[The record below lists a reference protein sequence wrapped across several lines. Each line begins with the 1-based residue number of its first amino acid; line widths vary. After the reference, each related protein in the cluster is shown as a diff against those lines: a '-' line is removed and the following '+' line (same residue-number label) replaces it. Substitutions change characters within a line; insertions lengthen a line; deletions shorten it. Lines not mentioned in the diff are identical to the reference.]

1 MKRFAFHA
9 SLFTVA
15 AIAAFA
21 ATAAS
26 AATSDFTATTVRN
39 WNGREGVTFVRYV
52 SKDSSKV
59 YGSAFCFDLS
69 KGYRLK
75 AWLGAS
81 NEPGCAPAA
90 VGAMA
95 EAICAS
101 EGVAPIAGI
110 NGDYFDTSASYARP
124 TGMVIS
130 DSDLVSTGFGR
141 VSLTVN
147 CYLAETGDHNLYHGR
162 LTCVEGLAY
171 GGQPTAS
178 WQLSARGR
186 KVRNAIRTNY
196 CNYPVRG
203 GAINPVGSSSGES
216 SFSTT
221 IGNMQNRDYYYRTL
235 IGIGTNEVGVATNL
249 VLFSNTVYNGVL
261 GIGDSP
267 FPDVDAYQMMIDLGC
282 NEVGE
287 LDGGGSA
294 TIWSE
299 SCPSLQNFFKGGTT
313 AHGGYVNEYRDSS
326 PRQLACGLFVMPPP
340 AAPDAVALNGADTYP
355 DMDEAMLAAV
365 PGDSLTI
372 LGDKPRHGT
381 VVAGADGERVAIE
394 WAPDIVFGG
403 IAGEAAP
410 GRTNGLV
417 TVRVAEVG
425 THLPDGCKLRLTVSC
440 AAGTI
445 LGTIDRP
452 LSGPGDYA
460 FDTAGVLAAPDFG
473 DAMLFDCTV
482 ALLDPSGAP
491 IASAATAQGSL
502 RLADDAAWFSADA
515 ATGAVKGGAW
525 TAGPPVSQGA
535 APSAPFWSIQPA
547 RGAAF
552 AANTTRDGL
561 VRVATT
567 LRQHGGYPESELPGL
582 LAEAVARG
590 DRGTLVSVQEDDGSA
605 TLRGLALVGG
615 APAWVPL
622 EGAVLDPDTDVEAAI
637 EFDLSGETP
646 LVSYLVKGG
655 ASRPGETLFR
665 LRSPA
670 GEVWLPAVFP
680 ARPAGAPYRVAGAV
694 TLGGLAEVSA
704 LAGTTAIPG
713 RTPSWRDAA
722 ADAGRGA
729 YAVAVLGDTHFDASP
744 DTVYHAAY
752 DTSTSSGAFGI
763 QEYRRNAEMW
773 QARMPALLAA
783 SAALAT
789 NGPTGG
795 GTGSVGGRSPS
806 GHVQTRFALQLGD
819 IINGD
824 CNDDAVHLRYL
835 QDALAATRAP
845 YGVLQET
852 ASAVSSLP
860 FLTVLGNHDYRGSP
874 NGRTIYFEWA
884 EPILSRE
891 LGENVAYPL
900 FSFRIDDDRWIF
912 CDFERVSLFDV
923 AAEVSSDPE
932 ARYVFLVTHGPFTPN
947 QSGNNWIWRL
957 SGWRAKGG
965 TGLGVPELFEAI
977 SRRRAIVLSGHTH
990 YTSFYRNENEFGG
1003 YTEFTANSVWKSD
1016 DLAHAH
1022 PFPGHDRPSAFGT
1035 WRMEE
1040 VSDANRAAYDADVAL
1055 FKPGLREYFLGPGAG
1070 HFRLEV
1076 TDAAVLMRFY
1086 PGAAT
1091 EPGRVFDLTPGPPP
1105 FRGVLLL
1112 MK

>member
-1 MKRFAFHA
+1 MKLVIRHS
-9 SLFTVA
+9 SLVTVA
-15 AIAAFA
+15 ALA

-95 EAICAS
+95 EAICAG

-130 DSDLVSTGFGR
+130 DSELVSTGFGR
-141 VSLTVN
+141 VSLTAN
-147 CYLAETGDHNLYHGR
+147 CYLAETGDHNLFHGR

-186 KVRNAIRTNY
+186 KVRNAIRTDY

-221 IGNMQNRDYYYRTL
+221 IGNMQSRDYYYRTL
-235 IGIGTNEVGVATNL
+235 VGIGTNEVGVATNL

-261 GIGDSP
+261 GIGESP

-313 AHGGYVNEYRDSS
+313 AHGGYVNAYRDSN
-326 PRQLACGLFVMPPP
+326 PRSLACGLFVMPPP

-403 IAGEAAP
+403 IADEAAS

-425 THLPDGCKLRLTVSC
+425 THLPGGCKLRLTVFC
-440 AAGTI
+440 AAPETGRI
-445 LGTIDRP
+445 LGTIDQT

-460 FDTAGVLAAPDFG
+460 FDTAGVIAASAFG

-482 ALLDPSGAP
+482 TLLDPSGAP
-491 IASAATAQGSL
+491 IASAATAQGTL

-525 TAGPPVSQGA
+525 TAAPPVSQGA
-535 APSAPFWSIQPA
+535 APSATPLWSIQPA

-622 EGAVLDPDTDVEAAI
+622 EGVALDPDTDVETAI

-646 LVSYLVKGG
+646 LVSYLVSG
-655 ASRPGETLFR
+655 AASSPGEPLFR
-665 LRSPA
+665 LRSPSGA
-670 GEVWLPAVFP
+670 VWLPAV
-680 ARPAGAPYRVAGAV
+680 GVSSAPVAGAV
-694 TLGGLAEVSA
+694 TLGGLAEVSS
-704 LAGTTAIPG
+704 LLGTTAIPG
-713 RTPSWRDAA
+713 RTPAWRDAA
-722 ADAGRGA
+722 AGAGRGA

-752 DTSTSSGAFGI
+752 DTSSPTGAYGI
-763 QEYRRNAEMW
+763 AEYRRSAEMW

-783 SAALAT
+783 SSALA
-789 NGPTGG
+789 PTGA
-795 GTGSVGGRSPS
+795 SPLP
-806 GHVQTRFALQLGD
+806 TRFVLQLGD
-819 IINGD
+819 IVNGD
-824 CNDDAVHLRYL
+824 CNDDAVHLRML
-835 QDALAATRAP
+835 RDALAATRAP
-845 YGVLQET
+845 Y
-852 ASAVSSLP
+852 AAALP

-884 EPILSRE
+884 EPLLSRE

-900 FSFRIDDDRWIF
+900 FSFQIDDDRWIF

-923 AAEVSSDPE
+923 AAEIESDPE
-932 ARYVFLVTHGPFTPN
+932 ARYVFLVTHGPFTPCED
-947 QSGNNWIWRL
+947 GNNWIWRL
-957 SGWRAKGG
+957 SAWKGKGG
-965 TGLGVPELFEAI
+965 TGRGVPELFEAI
-977 SRRRAIVLSGHTH
+977 SRRRVIVLSGHTH

-1016 DLAHAH
+1016 DLAHAN
-1022 PFPGHDRPSAFGT
+1022 PFPGHDRSSAFGT

-1040 VSDANRAAYDADVAL
+1040 VSDANRAAYDADIAL

-1076 TDAAVLMRFY
+1076 SDDAVLMHFY

-1091 EPGRVFDLTPGPPP
+1091 EPGRVFDLTPGPLP
-1105 FRGVLLL
+1105 FRGALLIL
-1112 MK
+1112 K

>member
-1 MKRFAFHA
+1 MKLAIRHTFLAT
-9 SLFTVA
+9 LA
-15 AIAAFA
+15 ALAAMA
-21 ATAAS
+21 ARAAV
-26 AATSDFTATTVRN
+26 SDFTATTVRN

-81 NEPGCAPAA
+81 NTPGCAPEA

-95 EAICAS
+95 EAMFAN
-101 EGVAPIAGI
+101 EGVLPVAGI

-130 DSDLVSTGFGR
+130 DSELVSTGFGR

-147 CYLAETGDHNLYHGR
+147 CYLAETGDHNLFHGT
-162 LTCVEGLAY
+162 LTRVEGLAY
-171 GGQPTAS
+171 GGQPVAS
-178 WQLSARGR
+178 WQLNARGH

-221 IGNMQNRDYYYRTL
+221 IGNMQSRDYYYRTL
-235 IGIGTNEVGVATNL
+235 VGIGTNAVGVATNL

-261 GIGDSP
+261 GIGESP
-267 FPDVDAYQMMIDLGC
+267 FPDVDAYQIMIDLGC

-299 SCPSLQNFFKGGTT
+299 NCTTLQNFFKGGTT
-313 AHGGYVNEYRDSS
+313 AHGGYVNAYRDSS
-326 PRQLACGLFVMPPP
+326 PRKLACGLFVMPPL
-340 AAPDAVALNGADTYP
+340 AAPNAVALNGTDTYP
-355 DMDEAMLAAV
+355 DMAEAMLAAV

-372 LGDKPRHGT
+372 LGAKPRHGT
-381 VVAGADGERVAIE
+381 VVAGADGDRVTIE
-394 WAPDIVFGG
+394 WAPDIVFGA
-403 IAGEAAP
+403 IAGEAAS
-410 GRTNGLV
+410 GCTNGVV

-440 AAGTI
+440 ASPEAGRV
-445 LGTIDRP
+445 LGTIDRT
-452 LSGPGDYA
+452 LSGPGNYA
-460 FDTAGVLAAPDFG
+460 FDTAGVIDPAAFG
-473 DAMLFDCTV
+473 EGLLFDCNV
-482 ALLDPSGAP
+482 SLLDPNGAP
-491 IASAATAQGSL
+491 IASAASAQGTL
-502 RLADDAAWFSADA
+502 RLADDAPWFSADA

-525 TAGPPVSQGA
+525 AGGAGGPPAINGGRYA
-535 APSAPFWSIQPA
+535 IQPS

-552 AANTTRDGL
+552 AANTSRDGL

-567 LRQHGGYPESELPGL
+567 LRQHGGFPESELPGL
-582 LAEAVARG
+582 LAEAVANG
-590 DRGTLVSVQEDDGSA
+590 DRAALVSVQEPDGTT
-605 TLRGLALVGG
+605 TLRGLALANG
-615 APAWVPL
+615 APAWVSL
-622 EGAVLDPDTDVEAAI
+622 EGETLTPGADIAAAVD
-637 EFDLSGETP
+637 FDLTGETP
-646 LVSYLVKGG
+646 KVSYLVGT
-655 ASRPGETLFR
+655 ASGQQQEAPLSR
-665 LRSPA
+665 LRSAA
-670 GEVWLPAVFP
+670 GEVWLPACGG
-680 ARPAGAPYRVAGAV
+680 ADSLAGGV
-694 TLGGLAEVSA
+694 TFGGLAEVA
-704 LAGTTAIPG
+704 AFAGTTAIPG
-713 RTPSWRDAA
+713 RTPAWRDAP
-722 ADAGRGA
+722 ADSGRGS
-729 YAVAVLGDTHFDASP
+729 YAVAVLGDTHFDAAP
-744 DTVYHAAY
+744 DSVYHAAY
-752 DTSTSSGAFGI
+752 DTSTPNGAYGI
-763 QEYRRNAEMW
+763 AEYRRSAEMW
-773 QARMPALLAA
+773 QERMPALLAA

-789 NGPTGG
+789 NTP
-795 GTGSVGGRSPS
+795 GSAPAS
-806 GHVQTRFALQLGD
+806 GHPDAQAQSCATRFALQLGD

-824 CNDDAVHLRYL
+824 CNDDAVHLQYL
-835 QDALAATRAP
+835 KDALAATRAP
-845 YGVLQET
+845 YAATGGSGG
-852 ASAVSSLP
+852 AAPRPFP
-860 FLTVLGNHDYRGSP
+860 FLTVIGNHDFRGSP
-874 NGRTIYFEWA
+874 NGRKIYFEWA
-884 EPILSRE
+884 EPLLSRE

-923 AAEVSSDPE
+923 AAEIGADPE

-957 SGWRAKGG
+957 SAWKGKGG
-965 TGLGVPELFEAI
+965 TGKGVPELFEAI

-1016 DLAHAH
+1016 DLAHAN
-1022 PFPGHDRPSAFGT
+1022 PFPGHDTPTAFGT
-1035 WRMEE
+1035 WRAGE
-1040 VSDANRAAYDADVAL
+1040 VSAANRDAYDADIAL
-1055 FKPGLREYFLGPGAG
+1055 FKAGLKEYFLGPGAG

-1076 TDAAVLMRFY
+1076 SDDSVKMLFY

-1105 FRGVLLL
+1105 SPRTMFTVR
-1112 MK
+1112 

>member
-1 MKRFAFHA
+1 MKLVIRH
-9 SLFTVA
+9 STLITVA
-15 AIAAFA
+15 ALA

-59 YGSAFCFDLS
+59 YGSAFCFDLT

-81 NEPGCAPAA
+81 NAPNCAPAT

-95 EAICAS
+95 EAIYSAK
-101 EGVAPIAGI
+101 GVAPIAGI

-130 DSDLVSTGFGR
+130 DSELVSTGFGR
-141 VSLTVN
+141 VSLTAN
-147 CYLAETGDHNLYHGR
+147 CYLAETGDHNLHHGK

-171 GGQPTAS
+171 GGQPVAS
-178 WQLSARGR
+178 WQLNARGR

-203 GAINPVGSSSGES
+203 GVMNPVGSASGES

-221 IGNMQNRDYYYRTL
+221 IGNMQSRNYYYRTL
-235 IGIGTNEVGVATNL
+235 VGIGTNAVGVATNL
-249 VLFSNTVYNGVL
+249 VLWSNTVKNGVL

-267 FPDVDAYQMMIDLGC
+267 FPDVDAYQIMIDLGC

-313 AHGGYVNEYRDSS
+313 AHGGYVNAYRDSS
-326 PRQLACGLFVMPPP
+326 PRAVATGIFVMPPP
-340 AAPDAVALNGADTYP
+340 AAADAVALNDANTYP
-355 DMDEAMLAAV
+355 DMAEAMLAAV
-365 PGDSLTI
+365 PGDSLTV
-372 LGDKPRHGT
+372 LGAKPRHGV
-381 VVAGADGERVAIE
+381 VVAGTDGDRIAIE

-403 IAGEAAP
+403 IADAA
-410 GRTNGLV
+410 GDARTNGVV

-425 THLPDGCKLRLTVSC
+425 THLPDGCKLRLAVSDSSG
-440 AAGTI
+440 AV
-445 LGTIDRP
+445 LGTITRT
-452 LSGPGDYA
+452 LTTAGDYA
-460 FDTAGVLAAPDFG
+460 FDTAGVIAPAAVG
-473 DAMLFDCTV
+473 DGLLFDCAV
-482 ALLDPSGAP
+482 ELLAP
-491 IASAATAQGSL
+491 DGSSIASAATARGIL
-502 RLADDAAWFSADA
+502 RLADDAPWFSADA
-515 ATGAVKGGAW
+515 ATGTVKGGAW
-525 TAGPPVSQGA
+525 TASPGISGGA
-535 APSAPFWSIQPA
+535 YAILPEH
-547 RGAAF
+547 GAVF
-552 AANTTRDGL
+552 AANSAQGGV
-561 VRVATT
+561 VRVAAT
-567 LRQHGGYPESELPGL
+567 LSQHGGFAAECLPDL
-582 LAEAVARG
+582 LAEAVANG
-590 DRGTLVSVQEDDGSA
+590 DRGALVSVQEPDGA
-605 TLRGLALVGG
+605 TTLRGLALVDD

-622 EGAVLDPDTDVEAAI
+622 EGVAIVPGTEITAAMDLDLT
-637 EFDLSGETP
+637 GETP
-646 LVSYLVKGG
+646 RVSYLVSSAG
-655 ASRPGETLFR
+655 AADRPGETLFR
-665 LRSPA
+665 LRSPS
-670 GEVWLPAVFP
+670 GEVWLPCP
-680 ARPAGAPYRVAGAV
+680 GDLKGRPSQVEGGVA
-694 TLGGLAEVSA
+694 LGGLAEVAA

-713 RTPSWRDAA
+713 RTPAWRDVA
-722 ADAGRGA
+722 ADAGRGS

-744 DTVYHAAY
+744 DTLYHAAY
-752 DTSTSSGAFGI
+752 DTSTPNGAYGI
-763 QEYRRNAEMW
+763 AEYRRSAEMW
-773 QARMPALLAA
+773 QERMPALLAA
-783 SAALAT
+783 SSALAT
-789 NGPTGG
+789 TGASPALAM
-795 GTGSVGGRSPS
+795 TGAGLP
-806 GHVQTRFALQLGD
+806 TRFVLQIGD
-819 IINGD
+819 IVNGD
-824 CNDDAVHLRYL
+824 CNDDAVHLQYL
-835 QDALAATRAP
+835 KDALAATRAP
-845 YGVLQET
+845 YAPAGGSGG
-852 ASAVSSLP
+852 AAPRPFP
-860 FLTVLGNHDYRGSP
+860 FLTVLGNHDFRGSP
-874 NGRTIYFEWA
+874 NGRKIYFEWA
-884 EPILSRE
+884 EPLLSRE

-923 AAEVSSDPE
+923 AAEVASDPD

-957 SGWRAKGG
+957 SAWKAKGG
-965 TGLGVPELFEAI
+965 TGKGVPELFEAI

-1003 YTEFTANSVWKSD
+1003 YTEFTANSVWKGD
-1016 DLAHAH
+1016 DLAHSD

-1035 WRMEE
+1035 WRAEE
-1040 VSDANRAAYDADVAL
+1040 VSAANRAAYDADIAL

-1076 TDAAVLMRFY
+1076 TDAAVKMLFY

-1105 FRGVLLL
+1105 PSKGTILFLQ
-1112 MK
+1112 

>member
-1 MKRFAFHA
+1 MKLVIRHS
-9 SLFTVA
+9 SLVTVA
-15 AIAAFA
+15 ALA

-130 DSDLVSTGFGR
+130 DSELVSTGFGR
-141 VSLTVN
+141 VSLTAN
-147 CYLAETGDHNLYHGR
+147 CYLAETGDHNLFHGR

-178 WQLSARGR
+178 WQLNARGR

-221 IGNMQNRDYYYRTL
+221 IGNMQSRDYYYRTFV
-235 IGIGTNEVGVATNL
+235 GIGTNEVGVATNL

-261 GIGDSP
+261 GIGESP

-313 AHGGYVNEYRDSS
+313 AHGGYVNAYRDSN
-326 PRQLACGLFVMPPP
+326 PRSLACGLFVMPPP

-372 LGDKPRHGT
+372 LGDKPRHGI

-403 IAGEAAP
+403 IAGEAAS

-440 AAGTI
+440 FASETGRI
-445 LGTIDRP
+445 LGTIDQT

-460 FDTAGVLAAPDFG
+460 FDTAGVIAASDFG
-473 DAMLFDCTV
+473 DAMLFDCMVT
-482 ALLDPSGAP
+482 LLDPSGAP
-491 IASAATAQGSL
+491 IASAATAQGAL

-525 TAGPPVSQGA
+525 TASPPVLQGA
-535 APSAPFWSIQPA
+535 APSAAPLWSIQPA

-590 DRGTLVSVQEDDGSA
+590 DRGTLVSVQEDDRSA

-622 EGAVLDPDTDVEAAI
+622 EGVVLDPDTDVEAAI

-646 LVSYLVKGG
+646 LVSYLVSG
-655 ASRPGETLFR
+655 AASSPGEPLFR
-665 LRSPA
+665 LRSPSGA
-670 GEVWLPAVFP
+670 VWLPAV
-680 ARPAGAPYRVAGAV
+680 GASSAPVAGAV
-694 TLGGLAEVSA
+694 TLGGLAEVSS
-704 LAGTTAIPG
+704 LLGTTAIPG
-713 RTPSWRDAA
+713 RTPAWRDAA
-722 ADAGRGA
+722 AGAGRGA

-752 DTSTSSGAFGI
+752 DTSSPNAAYGI
-763 QEYRRNAEMW
+763 AEYRRSAEMW

-783 SAALAT
+783 SSALAT
-789 NGPTGG
+789 TGASPALAPTGA
-795 GTGSVGGRSPS
+795 SPLP
-806 GHVQTRFALQLGD
+806 TRFVLQLGD
-819 IINGD
+819 IVNGD
-824 CNDDAVHLRYL
+824 CNDDAVHLRML
-835 QDALAATRAP
+835 RDALAATRAP
-845 YGVLQET
+845 Y
-852 ASAVSSLP
+852 AAALP
-860 FLTVLGNHDYRGSP
+860 FLTVIGNHDFRGSP
-874 NGRTIYFEWA
+874 NGRKVYFEWA
-884 EPILSRE
+884 EPLLSRE

-900 FSFRIDDDRWIF
+900 FSFRFDDDRWIF

-923 AAEVSSDPE
+923 AAEVASDPE

-957 SGWRAKGG
+957 SAWKGKGG
-965 TGLGVPELFEAI
+965 TGRGVPELFEAI

-1016 DLAHAH
+1016 DLAHAN

-1040 VSDANRAAYDADVAL
+1040 VSDANRADYDADIAL

-1076 TDAAVLMRFY
+1076 TDDAVLMHFY

-1091 EPGRVFDLTPGPPP
+1091 EPARVFDLTPGPPP
-1105 FRGVLLL
+1105 FRGALLIL
-1112 MK
+1112 K

>member
-1 MKRFAFHA
+1 MKLVIRH
-9 SLFTVA
+9 STLITVA
-15 AIAAFA
+15 ALA
-21 ATAAS
+21 ATSAS

-81 NEPGCAPAA
+81 NTPGCAPAA

-95 EAICAS
+95 EAIYAS

-141 VSLTVN
+141 VSLTAN
-147 CYLAETGDHNLYHGR
+147 CYLAETGDHNLFHGK

-178 WQLSARGR
+178 WQLNARGR

-196 CNYPVRG
+196 CNYPVKG
-203 GAINPVGSSSGES
+203 GAINPVGSASGES

-221 IGNMQNRDYYYRTL
+221 IGNMQSRDYYYRTL
-235 IGIGTNEVGVATNL
+235 VGIGTNAVGVATNL
-249 VLFSNTVYNGVL
+249 VLWSNTIYNGVL

-267 FPDVDAYQMMIDLGC
+267 FNDVDAYQIMIDLGC

-313 AHGGYVNEYRDSS
+313 AHGGYVNAYRDSS
-326 PRQLACGLFVMPPP
+326 PRAIACGLFVMPPP

-355 DMDEAMLAAV
+355 DMAEALLAAV
-365 PGDSLTI
+365 PGDSLTV
-372 LGDKPRHGT
+372 LGAKPRHGV

-394 WAPDIVFGG
+394 WAPDIVFGA
-403 IAGEAAP
+403 IADSAGSA
-410 GRTNGLV
+410 RTNGVV
-417 TVRVAEVG
+417 TVRVSEVG
-425 THLPDGCKLRLTVSC
+425 THLPDGCKLRLAVSC

-445 LGTIDRP
+445 LGTIDRT

-460 FDTAGVLAAPDFG
+460 FDTAGVIDPAAFG
-473 DAMLFDCTV
+473 DDLLFDCAVT
-482 ALLDPSGAP
+482 LLDPTGAP
-491 IASAATAQGSL
+491 IASAATAQGIL

-515 ATGAVKGGAW
+515 ATGTLKGGAW
-525 TAGPPVSQGA
+525 TAAPGATQGA
-535 APSAPFWSIQPA
+535 GALQGAVPSAPIWSIQPA
-547 RGAAF
+547 GGATF
-552 AANTTRDGL
+552 AANTAREGL
-561 VRVATT
+561 VRIATT

-590 DRGTLVSVQEDDGSA
+590 DRAALVSVEGPGDTVA
-605 TLRGLALVGG
+605 LRGLALVGG
-615 APAWVPL
+615 APAWMPL
-622 EGAVLDPDTDVEAAI
+622 GGVVLDPDTEVEAAI
-637 EFDLSGETP
+637 ELDLTGETP
-646 LVSYLVKGG
+646 RVSYLVGDLQDAAPS
-655 ASRPGETLFR
+655 ASGEGSALFR
-665 LRSPA
+665 LRSAA

-680 ARPAGAPYRVAGAV
+680 ARPAGAPYQLAGGVAF
-694 TLGGLAEVSA
+694 GGLAELA
-704 LAGTTAIPG
+704 AFAGTTAIPG
-713 RTPSWRDAA
+713 RTPAWRNAP

-729 YAVAVLGDTHFDASP
+729 YAVAVLGDTHFDAAP
-744 DTVYHAAY
+744 DTLYHAAY
-752 DTSTSSGAFGI
+752 DTSTPNGAYGI
-763 QEYRRNAEMW
+763 AEYRRSAEMW
-773 QARMPALLAA
+773 QERMPALLAA
-783 SAALAT
+783 SSALAT
-789 NGPTGG
+789 TGA
-795 GTGSVGGRSPS
+795 SLP
-806 GHVQTRFALQLGD
+806 TRFALQLGD

-824 CNDDAVHLRYL
+824 CNDDAVHLQYL
-835 QDALAATRAP
+835 KDALAATRAP
-845 YGVLQET
+845 Y
-852 ASAVSSLP
+852 AAALP
-860 FLTVLGNHDYRGSP
+860 FLTVLGNHDFRGSP
-874 NGRTIYFEWA
+874 NGRKIYFEWA
-884 EPILSRE
+884 EPLLSRE

-923 AAEVSSDPE
+923 AAEVASDPE

-957 SGWRAKGG
+957 SAWKGKGG
-965 TGLGVPELFEAI
+965 TGKGVPELFEAI

-1016 DLAHAH
+1016 DLAHAN
-1022 PFPGHDRPSAFGT
+1022 PFPGHDQPSAFGT
-1035 WRMEE
+1035 WRAGE
-1040 VSDANRAAYDADVAL
+1040 VSVENRAAYDADIAL

-1076 TDAAVLMRFY
+1076 ADDRVLMHFY
-1086 PGAAT
+1086 PGAAA
-1091 EPGRVFDLTPGPPP
+1091 EPGRTFDLTPGPPP
-1105 FRGVLLL
+1105 FRGVLFML
-1112 MK
+1112 K

>member
-1 MKRFAFHA
+1 MKLFAFH
-9 SLFTVA
+9 SSPFTVA
-15 AIAAFA
+15 VVAAAAQTA
-21 ATAAS
+21 AT

-95 EAICAS
+95 EAIYAS
-101 EGVAPIAGI
+101 EGVAPVAGI

-130 DSDLVSTGFGR
+130 DSELVSTGFGR
-141 VSLTVN
+141 VSLTAN
-147 CYLAETGDHNLYHGR
+147 CYLAETGDHSLFHGK

-178 WQLSARGR
+178 WQLNARGR

-196 CNYPVRG
+196 CNYPVKG

-221 IGNMQNRDYYYRTL
+221 IGNMQSRDYYYRTL
-235 IGIGTNEVGVATNL
+235 VGIGTNAVGVATNL
-249 VLFSNTVYNGVL
+249 VLWSNTVYNGVL

-267 FPDVDAYQMMIDLGC
+267 FRDVDAYQIMIDLGC

-299 SCPSLQNFFKGGTT
+299 SCPSFQNFFKGGTT
-313 AHGGYVNEYRDSS
+313 AHGGYVNAYRDSS
-326 PRQLACGLFVMPPP
+326 PRAVACGIFVMPPP
-340 AAPDAVALNGADTYP
+340 AAPDAVALNDADTYP
-355 DMDEAMLAAV
+355 DMAEAMLAAV
-365 PGDSLTI
+365 PGDSLTV
-372 LGDKPRHGT
+372 LGAKPRHGT
-381 VVAGADGERVAIE
+381 VVAGADGDRIAIE
-394 WAPDIVFGG
+394 WAPDIVFGA
-403 IAGEAAP
+403 IADAA
-410 GRTNGLV
+410 GDARTNGV
-417 TVRVAEVG
+417 VSVRVAKAG
-425 THLPDGCKLRLTVSC
+425 THLPDGCKLRLTVSVPNG
-440 AAGTI
+440 AT
-445 LGTIDRP
+445 LGVIDQT

-460 FDTAGVLAAPDFG
+460 FDTAGVIDPAAFG
-473 DAMLFDCTV
+473 DGMLFDCTV
-482 ALLDPSGAP
+482 TLLDPTGAP

-515 ATGAVKGGAW
+515 ATATVKGGAW
-525 TAGPPVSQGA
+525 TAAPPVLQGA
-535 APSAPFWSIQPA
+535 GVLQGAVPSAPVWSIQPA
-547 RGAAF
+547 RGAVF
-552 AANTTRDGL
+552 AANTPRDGL
-561 VRVATT
+561 VRISTT

-582 LAEAVARG
+582 LDEAVANGYRAA
-590 DRGTLVSVQEDDGSA
+590 LVSVEEPDGSVS
-605 TLRGLALVGG
+605 LRGLALVSGV
-615 APAWVPL
+615 PAWVPL
-622 EGAVLDPDTDVEAAI
+622 EGVVLDPDTDVEAAM
-637 EFDLSGETP
+637 EFDLSGEIP
-646 LVSYLVKGG
+646 MVSYLVATGRD
-655 ASRPGETLFR
+655 APTAR
-665 LRSPA
+665 LRTPTGA
-670 GEVWLPAVFP
+670 VWLPATSGGTDGSWS
-680 ARPAGAPYRVAGAV
+680 RPYQLAGGVSF
-694 TLGGLAEVSA
+694 GGLAEVST
-704 LAGTTAIPG
+704 LLGTTAIPG
-713 RTPSWRDAA
+713 RTPAWRDVP

-729 YAVAVLGDTHFDASP
+729 YAVAVLGDSHFDASP
-744 DTVYHAAY
+744 DSVYHAAY
-752 DTSTSSGAFGI
+752 DTSTPNAAHGI
-763 QEYRRNAEMW
+763 AEYRRSAEMW

-783 SAALAT
+783 SSALAT
-789 NGPTGG
+789 PGASSLP
-795 GTGSVGGRSPS
+795 
-806 GHVQTRFALQLGD
+806 TRFALQLGD

-824 CNDDAVHLRYL
+824 CNDDAVHLRML
-835 QDALAATRAP
+835 CDALAATRAP
-845 YGVLQET
+845 Y
-852 ASAVSSLP
+852 AAALP
-860 FLTVLGNHDYRGSP
+860 FLTVLGNHDFRGSP

-884 EPILSRE
+884 EPLLSRE

-923 AAEVSSDPE
+923 AAEIESDPD
-932 ARYVFLVTHGPFTPN
+932 ARYVFLVSHGPFTPN

-957 SGWRAKGG
+957 SAWKGKGG
-965 TGLGVPELFEAI
+965 TGKGVPELFEAI

-990 YTSFYRNENEFGG
+990 YTSFYRNENEYGG
-1003 YTEFTANSVWKSD
+1003 YTEFTANSVWKSA
-1016 DLAHAH
+1016 DLAHAN
-1022 PFPGHDRPSAFGT
+1022 PFPGHDTPSAFGT

-1040 VSDANRAAYDADVAL
+1040 VSDANRAAYDADIAL

-1076 TDAAVLMRFY
+1076 TDESVLMHFF
-1086 PGAAT
+1086 PGDAT
-1091 EPGRVFDLTPGPPP
+1091 EPGRTFDLTPGGPSPAT
-1105 FRGVLLL
+1105 VLF
-1112 MK
+1112 MR

>member
-1 MKRFAFHA
+1 MKLVIRHS
-9 SLFTVA
+9 SLVTVA
-15 AIAAFA
+15 ALA

-95 EAICAS
+95 EAICAG

-130 DSDLVSTGFGR
+130 DSELVSTGFGR
-141 VSLTVN
+141 VSLTAN
-147 CYLAETGDHNLYHGR
+147 CYLAETGDHNLFHGR

-186 KVRNAIRTNY
+186 KVRNAIRTDY

-221 IGNMQNRDYYYRTL
+221 IGNMQSRDYYYRTL
-235 IGIGTNEVGVATNL
+235 VGIGTNEVGVATNL

-261 GIGDSP
+261 GIGESP

-313 AHGGYVNEYRDSS
+313 AHGGYVNAYRDSN
-326 PRQLACGLFVMPPP
+326 PRSLACGLFVMPPP

-403 IAGEAAP
+403 IADEAAS

-425 THLPDGCKLRLTVSC
+425 THLPDGCKLRLTVFC
-440 AAGTI
+440 AAPETGRI
-445 LGTIDRP
+445 LGTIDQT

-460 FDTAGVLAAPDFG
+460 FDTAGVIAASAFG

-482 ALLDPSGAP
+482 TLLDPSGAP
-491 IASAATAQGSL
+491 IASAATAQGTL

-525 TAGPPVSQGA
+525 TAAPPVSQGA
-535 APSAPFWSIQPA
+535 APSATPLWSIQPA

-622 EGAVLDPDTDVEAAI
+622 EGVALDPDTDVETAI

-646 LVSYLVKGG
+646 LVSYLVSG
-655 ASRPGETLFR
+655 AASSPGEPLFR
-665 LRSPA
+665 LRSPSGA
-670 GEVWLPAVFP
+670 VWLPAV
-680 ARPAGAPYRVAGAV
+680 GVSSAPVAGAV
-694 TLGGLAEVSA
+694 TLGGLAEVSS
-704 LAGTTAIPG
+704 LLGTTAIPG
-713 RTPSWRDAA
+713 RTPAWRDAA
-722 ADAGRGA
+722 AGAGRGA

-752 DTSTSSGAFGI
+752 DTSSPTGAYGI
-763 QEYRRNAEMW
+763 AEYRRSAEMW

-783 SAALAT
+783 SSALA
-789 NGPTGG
+789 PTGA
-795 GTGSVGGRSPS
+795 SPLP
-806 GHVQTRFALQLGD
+806 TRFVLQLGD
-819 IINGD
+819 IVNGD
-824 CNDDAVHLRYL
+824 CNDDAVHLRML
-835 QDALAATRAP
+835 RDALAATRAP
-845 YGVLQET
+845 Y
-852 ASAVSSLP
+852 AAALP

-884 EPILSRE
+884 EPLLSRE

-900 FSFRIDDDRWIF
+900 FSFQIDDDRWIF

-923 AAEVSSDPE
+923 AAEIESDPE
-932 ARYVFLVTHGPFTPN
+932 ARYVFLVTHGPFTPCED
-947 QSGNNWIWRL
+947 GNNWIWRL
-957 SGWRAKGG
+957 SAWKGKGG
-965 TGLGVPELFEAI
+965 TGRGVPELFEAI
-977 SRRRAIVLSGHTH
+977 SRRRVIVLSGHTH

-1016 DLAHAH
+1016 DLAHAN
-1022 PFPGHDRPSAFGT
+1022 PFPGHDRSSAFGT

-1040 VSDANRAAYDADVAL
+1040 VSDANRAAYDADIAL

-1076 TDAAVLMRFY
+1076 SDDAVLMHFY

-1091 EPGRVFDLTPGPPP
+1091 EPGRVFDLTPGPLP
-1105 FRGVLLL
+1105 FRGALLIL
-1112 MK
+1112 K